1 VATLSNIGVLLI
13 MCAGFGLYAVTK
25 GKNLSHKAGLLFVA
39 AHGALSA
46 GVLGFTHDYLRAVA
60 VLQEMPLIAIYLAWF
75 YPRGTARMTMFAYAS
90 VVVFVSIIG
99 PSGYLK
105 GFSTWHEVVR
115 LVLFLAL
122 SMELGYLWR
131 RRVDSDNQID
141 MLTGVLTRGGL
152 NVHAQRE
159 IARANRYDTPL
170 SFVVVDLDD
179 FKDVNDTSGHTVGD
193 RVLTQVAEELKTS
206 VRTTDLVFRVGGDE
220 FVLLLPHT
228 SLEQASQ
235 LVNRLRS
242 QASHPWYWGATQLRP
257 GDTMESMSIRADHSM
272 YRDKKRRRGDSQNGQ

>member
-1 VATLSNIGVLLI
+1 
-13 MCAGFGLYAVTK
+13 
-25 GKNLSHKAGLLFVA
+25 
-39 AHGALSA
+39 
-46 GVLGFTHDYLRAVA
+46 
-60 VLQEMPLIAIYLAWF
+60 
-75 YPRGTARMTMFAYAS
+75 
-90 VVVFVSIIG
+90 
-99 PSGYLK
+99 
-105 GFSTWHEVVR
+105 
-115 LVLFLAL
+115 
-122 SMELGYLWR
+122 MELGYLWR

-242 QASHPWYWGATQLRP
+242 QASHPWSWGATQLRP